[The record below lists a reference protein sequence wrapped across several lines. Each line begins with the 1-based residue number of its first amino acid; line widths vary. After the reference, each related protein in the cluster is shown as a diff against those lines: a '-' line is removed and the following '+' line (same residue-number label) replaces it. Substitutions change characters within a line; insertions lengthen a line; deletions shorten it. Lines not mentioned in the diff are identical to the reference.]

1 MLEEKMLSG
10 YCRQTDQA
18 RMVWVEYEDGQVT
31 DVDCQFGS
39 CPFSAECA
47 IGQQIRKLTEP

>member
-18 RMVWVEYEDGQVT
+18 RMVWAEYEDGHLT
-31 DVDCQFGS
+31 DVDCQFET

-47 IGQQIRKLTEP
+47 IGRQIHKLTEP